1 MKNWRVVYTMNGE
14 AFRHDFDTFDE
25 ACAWLSTTVAE
36 LKTRVTRVQVLE
48 RMGGEWARRHMW
60 EAARE

>member
-1 MKNWRVVYTMNGE
+1 MKNWRVVYTLNGE
-14 AFRHDFDTFDE
+14 NFVHDFCTFDE
-25 ACAWLSTTVAE
+25 ACAWLSAAVAE

-60 EAARE
+60 EKSLE